1 MIFDF
6 SDFLTYEIS
15 PLHVAS
21 IFEFFILLFSFG
33 MNHKYN
39 KLKIIGLS
47 GALFTLSLSL
57 FKYNDSMKMAKRR
70 PNITSK
76 VSLLVYKIEWTLWFV
91 ISNIR
96 KSNNS
101 TMKIRILF
109 WKYLDMTNWIRFWR
123 VRRIHLPKYTTEY
136 ISLSWLIDFCRSW
149 ILESYSWSIFMMC
162 KSVRWRYQWGHIFQR
177 ECLGSWMNF
186 LKSILPL
193 HDLFRWFSDNEF
205 VKIQSLLVQG

>member
-1 MIFDF
+1 MHFNRLVIAW
-6 SDFLTYEIS
+6 FLTF
-15 PLHVAS
+15 L
-21 IFEFFILLFSFG
+21 IFWRMKLAPYTSHQSLNFSFCFF
-33 MNHKYN
+33 HSAWIIN
-39 KLKIIGLS
+39 KLKIIDLS
-47 GALFTLSLSL
+47 GALFKSSLSL
-57 FKYNDSMKMAKRR
+57 FEQNDSMKMAKRR
-70 PNITSK
+70 PTITSK

-162 KSVRWRYQWGHIFQR
+162 KSVRWRYQ
-177 ECLGSWMNF
+177 
-186 LKSILPL
+186 
-193 HDLFRWFSDNEF
+193 
-205 VKIQSLLVQG
+205 